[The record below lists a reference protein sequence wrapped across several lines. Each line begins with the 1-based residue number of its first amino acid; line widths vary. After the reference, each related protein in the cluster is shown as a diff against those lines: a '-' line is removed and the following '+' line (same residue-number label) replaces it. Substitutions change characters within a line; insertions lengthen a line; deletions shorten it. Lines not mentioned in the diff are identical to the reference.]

1 MDGLEVE
8 IRIPENVL
16 FNEVAGEAVLLN
28 LESGRYFAL
37 NEVGARLWRLL
48 AEHGRLGPV
57 LEQMLVEYEVTPEQL
72 RADVEPLIE
81 ELLAQGLLV
90 RGE

>member
-1 MDGLEVE
+1 MSGLDGE

-28 LESGRYFAL
+28 LDSGRYFAL
-37 NEVGARLWRLL
+37 NEVGARLWQLL
-48 AEHGRLGPV
+48 AEHRRLAPV
-57 LEQMLVEYEVTPEQL
+57 LEQMLTEYEVTAEQL